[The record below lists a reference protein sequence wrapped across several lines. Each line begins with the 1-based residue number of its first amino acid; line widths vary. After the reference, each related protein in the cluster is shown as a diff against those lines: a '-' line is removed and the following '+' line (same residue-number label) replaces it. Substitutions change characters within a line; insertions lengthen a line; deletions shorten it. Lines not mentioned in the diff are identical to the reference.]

1 MPVLADVLAEDLKAQ
16 NAEPFLSRLTL
27 DLTKKPPGLNSSL
40 KLPHVRQPSAATLPP
55 KQNGTFKRRVRPRR
69 RRRRSSEV
77 EFLER
82 THSLS
87 DCFHDSSGSDA
98 DCEGAMESTETLN
111 DAPKAQFVTRLYKN
125 DHCDATYPLLPPQS
139 PQNIPRPFWAKLAQ
153 AQQNGTPA
161 DWSPQL
167 FRVVKTVQEARMPSV
182 SPENGLDYGQRI
194 RSKMST
200 DLPMGRYFSDGRLID
215 YVLAYDLDSADE
227 ESLNN
232 EKIEFEPFSLPTS
245 APSAQNHQTKLE
257 KRKIFE
263 HNLKILGL
271 ELEYTFAKHS
281 RIGFVLIHAPFKV
294 LMKQAEL
301 LKLKMP
307 VYQNDVKKHANLM
320 DGAVNAFLKRFRFL
334 DFDDKVKERI
344 ETRDYFC
351 QPFIEQHLE
360 CFVNHEN
367 PEAFFSRAERSRM
380 VYDLLIRTR
389 YDLKETGDKY
399 RFGVERLVKNKTYT
413 ACYPLHD
420 EISYYKGEKYEA
432 TTCSD
437 RQLLFENWVKAG
449 NVWKYQ
455 PLHLIKNYF
464 GTKIGFYFAWLGY
477 YTRFLYIISII
488 GVLCV
493 LYGIV
498 TINTDVPSNQICNKN
513 EAGKV
518 LMCPICT
525 KFCDFTPLSAS
536 CLYSKIT
543 YIFDNSAT
551 ILFAAIMSIWATLFL
566 EGWKRYHAE
575 LAYKW
580 NVFDFEAEEE
590 VLRPEF
596 QFRKSQQRV
605 NPVTQEKE
613 PYIPIYERIF
623 RFSCS
628 GITVL
633 FFLCLVIALVVGIVA
648 YRVIVLQVFFSW
660 GDSFKTKAFILT
672 SVTAACINLVFIL
685 IMNYVYSSLALKLT
699 EWECP
704 RTQTEFDNSYTLKVF
719 LFQFINFYSSLFYIA
734 FIKGK
739 FSGPPEQNNENV
751 LAKLPGTTV
760 PSSEGTFKIFGARLE
775 DCDPAGCMVELV
787 IQLFIIMCGK
797 QFFSAFMEIGYPTI
811 MNILRRW
818 RLKLP
823 MESEKQKEERMRQ
836 ESQTAIEREPHR
848 VSLVERDYCLN
859 SIGEQFLFDE
869 YLEMVIQFGFCT
881 LFVCAFPLA
890 PLFAL
895 LNNILEIRLDAYKF
909 IVTQRKPIPMPA
921 RNIGIWMTI
930 LDLLSKLSVLCNAF
944 VIAFTSDFVPRM
956 FHYLT
961 NEGSLDTYLEQSL
974 SYFNATETLI
984 INSKYPNV
992 TQCRYRDYRR
1002 PPCSLGLRDE
1012 EGQCD
1017 DLYSHSHK
1025 WWMLLAFRLIF
1036 VLLFEHVVLSIK
1048 AIFAYVIP
1056 DVPTKIMIQLQ
1067 RERYLARQAVLQRT
1081 DTFSNPNSSRSEQ
1094 PSDAVQTDPEAVAY
1108 QGEDAFETDD
1118 VDDFESAKE
1127 PSAALR
1133 RMYSDRKKPSL
1144 SSAASSVLFSQ
1155 RLPIQKP
1162 TSTYPETS
1170 ISANELTDTSN
1181 SLQVPSHHGVK
1192 AGPTNNYSS
1201 TDSFHTAPSVR
1212 SGPQRDA
1219 KFIKRPEMDTLP

>member
-1 MPVLADVLAEDLKAQ
+1 MRTMQ
-16 NAEPFLSRLTL
+16 T
-27 DLTKKPPGLNSSL
+27 
-40 KLPHVRQPSAATLPP
+40 
-55 KQNGTFKRRVRPRR
+55 PRR
-69 RRRRSSEV
+69 KQRYTV
-77 EFLER
+77 GF
-82 THSLS
+82 T
-87 DCFHDSSGSDA
+87 DA
-98 DCEGAMESTETLN
+98 QRN
-111 DAPKAQFVTRLYKN
+111 QFVTRSTRNNTSNN
-125 DHCDATYPLLPPQS
+125 DASCPLISPQS
-139 PQNIPRPFWAKLAQ
+139 PQSVPRPFWAKLAQ
-153 AQQNGTPA
+153 EAQRNGGVAPN
-161 DWSPQL
+161 WSPQL
-167 FRVVKTVQEARMPSV
+167 FRVVKSAHEEGMASV
-182 SPENGLDYGQRI
+182 SPENGTENGRK
-194 RSKMST
+194 RSKMAANR
-200 DLPMGRYFSDGRLID
+200 PMGRYFSDERRLID
-215 YVLAYDLDSADE
+215 YVLAYDLDNSDE
-227 ESLNN
+227 ESVS
-232 EKIEFEPFSLPTS
+232 EDRIEFEPFSLPSSTP
-245 APSAQNHQTKLE
+245 ATQNHQTKLE
-257 KRKIFE
+257 KRRIFE
-263 HNLKILGL
+263 HNLKLLGL

-320 DGAVNAFLKRFRFL
+320 DGAVNSLLKRCRFL

-360 CFVNHEN
+360 CFVNHED
-367 PEAFFSRAERSRM
+367 PETFFSRAERSRM

-389 YDLKETGDKY
+389 YDLKEAGDKY
-399 RFGVERLVKNKTYT
+399 RFGVERLVKNGTYNS
-413 ACYPLHD
+413 CYPLHD
-420 EISYYKGEKYEA
+420 ELSFSKEEKYDPE
-432 TTCSD
+432 TCSD
-437 RQLLFENWVKAG
+437 RQLLYENWVRAR

-488 GVLCV
+488 GVFCV
-493 LYGIV
+493 VYGIA
-498 TINTDVPSNQICNKN
+498 TMGSDLPSQQICNAN
-513 EAGKV
+513 SSNV

-525 KFCDFTPLSAS
+525 NYCDYTPLSAS
-536 CLYSKIT
+536 CTYSKIT
-543 YIFDNSAT
+543 YVFDNSAT
-551 ILFAAIMSIWATLFL
+551 ILFAAVMSIWATLFL

-596 QFRKSQQRV
+596 QYRKSQQRV

-613 PYIPIYERIF
+613 PYIPIFERVL
-623 RFSCS
+623 RFSFS

-633 FFLCLVIALVVGIVA
+633 FFLCLVIALVIGIIA
-648 YRVIVLQVFFSW
+648 YRIIVLKVFFQW
-660 GDSFKTKAFILT
+660 DDNDAFKSRAFILT

-739 FSGPPEQNNENV
+739 FSGPPEPNNPAA
-751 LAKLPGTTV
+751 LARVNGVTMV
-760 PSSEGTFKIFGARLE
+760 AEGTFTIFGNRLE
-775 DCDPAGCMVELV
+775 ECDPAGCMVELV

-823 MESEKQKEERMRQ
+823 MESEKQKEEIMRQ
-836 ESQTAIEREPHR
+836 RSQTAIQKEPHG
-848 VSLVERDYCLN
+848 VTLVERDYCLN
-859 SIGEQFLFDE
+859 PVSEQFLFDE

-895 LNNILEIRLDAYKF
+895 LNNILEIRLDAFKF
-909 IVTQRKPIPMPA
+909 IVTQRKPIPSPA

-944 VIAFTSDFVPRM
+944 VIAFTSDFVPRL

-961 NEGSLDTYLEQSL
+961 HEGSMDTYLEESL
-974 SYFNATETLI
+974 SIFNAAEI
-984 INSKYPNV
+984 VVIGSGYSNV

-1002 PPCSLGLRDE
+1002 PPCSLGLTDE
-1012 EGQCD
+1012 LQICD
-1017 DLYSHSHK
+1017 NLYSHTNK

-1036 VLLFEHVVLSIK
+1036 VLVFEHVVLSIK
-1048 AIFAYVIP
+1048 AIFAYIIP

-1081 DTFSNPNSSRSEQ
+1081 DTFSNGPSTGRSEP
-1094 PSDAVQTDPEAVAY
+1094 PSDAAPTTDPEAVAY
-1108 QGEDAFETDD
+1108 QGEDAFETELEDP
-1118 VDDFESAKE
+1118 DFESCKE
-1127 PSAALR
+1127 PSEALK

-1144 SSAASSVLFSQ
+1144 SSAASSIVLSN
-1155 RLPIQKP
+1155 RLPIHGSKNTLP
-1162 TSTYPETS
+1162 ATSH
-1170 ISANELTDTSN
+1170 SANELSDTSN
-1181 SLQVPSHHGVK
+1181 SLQVPIHTKSLGSEP
-1192 AGPTNNYSS
+1192 PTSS
-1201 TDSFHTAPSVR
+1201 SSDSFHTAPSIR
-1212 SGPQRDA
+1212 LQPPEDA
-1219 KFIKRPEMDTLP
+1219 KFQKNPEMDSMA